1 MKTMLRLRPGVRVP
15 NEGARRL
22 AHWMMRQPV
31 GTLDRMLRKTEIGQ
45 ISLERMMA
53 GELTPDASVGYQI
66 FAFTG
71 CTVAINDWDR
81 PAEGGW
87 FEPVADVRLRRA
99 A

>member
-1 MKTMLRLRPGVRVP
+1 MPKLHLIAKAP

-22 AHWMMRQPV
+22 VHWIMRQPA
-31 GTLDRMLRKTEIGQ
+31 GTLDRMLRKTGIGQ

-71 CTVAINDWDR
+71 CTVTINDWDR

-87 FEPVADVRLRRA
+87 FEPVADVQLRRVA
-99 A
+99 

>member
-1 MKTMLRLRPGVRVP
+1 LPKLHLIAKAP

-22 AHWMMRQPV
+22 AHWIMRQPA
-31 GTLDRMLRKTEIGQ
+31 GTLDRLLRKTGIGQ

-87 FEPVADVRLRRA
+87 FEPVADVRLRRVA
-99 A
+99 

>member
-1 MKTMLRLRPGVRVP
+1 MPKLHLIAKAP
-15 NEGARRL
+15 NEGARRF
-22 AHWMMRQPV
+22 AHWIMRQPA
-31 GTLDRMLRKTEIGQ
+31 GTLDRLLRKTGIGQ

-87 FEPVADVRLRRA
+87 FEPVADVRLRRVA
-99 A
+99 